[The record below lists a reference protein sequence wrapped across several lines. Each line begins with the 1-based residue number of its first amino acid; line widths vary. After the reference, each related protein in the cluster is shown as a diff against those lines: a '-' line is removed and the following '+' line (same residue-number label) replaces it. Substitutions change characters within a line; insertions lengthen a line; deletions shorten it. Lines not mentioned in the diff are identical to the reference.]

1 MAALYIRFSLY
12 FSKGQGHATYSLYFE
27 RGEMTIEEVDK
38 LMASN
43 LIQAVD
49 STESPSFQFLKA
61 DPNELVFEGGE
72 RKSR

>member
-1 MAALYIRFSLY
+1 
-12 FSKGQGHATYSLYFE
+12 
-27 RGEMTIEEVDK
+27 MTIEEVDK